1 MPAKRLGKVIRRM
14 REQREPKMTLR
25 DLAEAAKVTQ
35 GYIAQLEMGLK
46 KNPSLAVLKR
56 IAKALGVPVGE
67 LFK

>member
-14 REQREPKMTLR
+14 REQREPKMTQR

>member
-14 REQREPKMTLR
+14 REQREPKMTQR

-46 KNPSLAVLKR
+46 KIRPL
-56 IAKALGVPVGE
+56 PY
-67 LFK
+67 